1 MSEWCLKSKKEVQ
14 HTNGYTL
21 TLNEGSWA
29 EPKDLRPCV
38 PKSLNLNP
46 LETVRQ
52 MREGLEFARV
62 NSEVKI

>member
-1 MSEWCLKSKKEVQ
+1 MSGWSLNSKKEVQ
-14 HTNGYTL
+14 HINGYTL

-29 EPKDLRPCV
+29 EPKDLRPSV

-52 MREGLEFARV
+52 MREGLEFARD
-62 NSEVKI
+62 NSGVK